1 MVPKMST
8 FYFELAIGQVGGLY
22 LDHRTGLTPE
32 EEDKHATRQFDG
44 LNLDHRTGLEGE
56 SQQDESQHYFEHATG
71 RFRGLY
77 LNHRTGLAP
86 EEEDNVKSL
95 FLHGI
100 MIRKMSTFIL
110 QKEMKL
116 HATRQFDGWNLE
128 HHTGLE
134 GESQQDESQHVSG
147 VLLGRPEEEDDVKSL
162 FLHGKMYFEHA
173 TGQFGGLY
181 FNHRTGL
188 APEEEDNVKSLFLHG
203 KMIRKMSTFIL
214 QKEMKFENSIQF
226 DGLNLD
232 HHTGLEGESQQDESQ
247 HVSGILLGRPEEDD
261 DVKSLFLHGKMYF
274 EHATGQFGGL
284 YLNHRTG
291 LAPEEEDNVKSLFLH
306 GKMIRN
312 MTTFILHKEMKL
324 HAAGQFGGFNLDHR
338 TGLEGESK
346 QDESQHVSGVL
357 LCTPKEEDDFGG
369 LYLNYRTGLAPGE
382 EDNVKS
388 LFLHGKMIRKMS
400 TFILQKE
407 MKLYFEPATGQ
418 FVGLYLDHRTGLKG
432 ESEQDESTDVSGVP
446 ENMDLSDN
454 GDEGEDNTMDEGG
467 DDTEDE
473 GSGGDEFGFNG
484 GGDGGDS
491 SSDGGP
497 M

>member
-1 MVPKMST
+1 MST
-8 FYFELAIGQVGGLY
+8 LFGQKEMTLYFE
-22 LDHRTGLTPE
+22 
-32 EEDKHATRQFDG
+32 HATGQFEG

-56 SQQDESQHYFEHATG
+56 SQQDESQHVSGVLLG
-71 RFRGLY
+71 R
-77 LNHRTGLAP
+77 P
-86 EEEDNVKSL
+86 EEEDDVKSL
-95 FLHGI
+95 FLHGK
-100 MIRKMSTFIL
+100 MVPKMSTFVLHKYIV
-110 QKEMKL
+110 
-116 HATRQFDGWNLE
+116 HATRQFDGFNLD
-128 HHTGLE
+128 HRTGLE

-162 FLHGKMYFEHA
+162 FLHGKMYFEHV

-226 DGLNLD
+226 DGFNLD

-247 HVSGILLGRPEEDD
+247 HVSGVLLGRNEEED

-274 EHATGQFGGL
+274 EHAIGQFGGL

-306 GKMIRN
+306 GKLIRN
-312 MTTFILHKEMKL
+312 MTTFILQKEMKL

-338 TGLEGESK
+338 TGLEGESQ

-357 LCTPKEEDDFGG
+357 LCTPKEEDDVKSLFLHGKKFGG
-369 LYLNYRTGLAPGE
+369 LYLNHRTGLAPEE
-382 EDNVKS
+382 EDDVKS

-418 FVGLYLDHRTGLKG
+418 FVGLYLDHRTGLEG
-432 ESEQDESTDVSGVP
+432 ESGQDESTNVSGVP
-446 ENMDLSDN
+446 EDMDLSDN
-454 GDEGEDNTMDEGG
+454 GDGGEVNTMDEGG

-473 GSGGDEFGFNG
+473 GSSGDEFGFNG

>member
-1 MVPKMST
+1 MST
-8 FYFELAIGQVGGLY
+8 LFGQKEMTLYFE
-22 LDHRTGLTPE
+22 
-32 EEDKHATRQFDG
+32 HATGQFEG
-44 LNLDHRTGLEGE
+44 LNLDHR
-56 SQQDESQHYFEHATG
+56 
-71 RFRGLY
+71 
-77 LNHRTGLAP
+77 
-86 EEEDNVKSL
+86 
-95 FLHGI
+95 
-100 MIRKMSTFIL
+100 
-110 QKEMKL
+110 
-116 HATRQFDGWNLE
+116 
-128 HHTGLE
+128 TGLE

-162 FLHGKMYFEHA
+162 FLHGKMHA
-173 TGQFGGLY
+173 TRQFDG
-181 FNHRTGL
+181 FNLDHRTGL
-188 APEEEDNVKSLFLHG
+188 EGESQQDESQHVSGVLLGRPEEEDDVKSLFLHG
-203 KMIRKMSTFIL
+203 KMHATR
-214 QKEMKFENSIQF
+214 QF
-226 DGLNLD
+226 DGFNLD

-247 HVSGILLGRPEEDD
+247 HVSGVLLGRNEEED

-274 EHATGQFGGL
+274 EHAIGQFGGL

-306 GKMIRN
+306 GKLIRN
-312 MTTFILHKEMKL
+312 MTTFILQKEMKL

-338 TGLEGESK
+338 TGLEGESQ

-357 LCTPKEEDDFGG
+357 LCTPKEEDDVKSLFLHGKKFGG
-369 LYLNYRTGLAPGE
+369 LYLNHRTGLAPEE
-382 EDNVKS
+382 EDDVKS

-418 FVGLYLDHRTGLKG
+418 FVGLYLDHRTGLEG
-432 ESEQDESTDVSGVP
+432 ESGQDESTNVSGVP
-446 ENMDLSDN
+446 EDMDLSDN
-454 GDEGEDNTMDEGG
+454 GDGGEVNTMDEGG

-473 GSGGDEFGFNG
+473 GSSGDEFGFNG